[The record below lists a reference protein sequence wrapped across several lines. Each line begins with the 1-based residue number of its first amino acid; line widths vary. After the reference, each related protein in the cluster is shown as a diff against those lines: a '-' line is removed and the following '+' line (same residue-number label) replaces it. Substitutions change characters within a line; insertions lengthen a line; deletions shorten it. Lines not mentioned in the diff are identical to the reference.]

1 VTSLQH
7 LTCPCLRALEHPVV
21 ASPTALTAVRP
32 RRGGRHDRRRGIPAR
47 SAGSYLGSAGRRR
60 YRASTSGTTTRIGPI
75 GVSRTPGRCIRC
87 RSRSPIQTRS
97 RASTSVD
104 VIVCAVSSTST
115 NIPLDLHGRGF
126 RHPQRRTRPRR
137 RDQDA
142 DLAPLN
148 RSSTTATHSSSGRA
162 VSTSRAPDQGGNA
175 TSRALAFAQSPAS
188 AHPGILAFG
197 APAVRGA
204 GHRRYRRRRPGRTRH
219 RPRPPGPPTV
229 HGRLGPHPSCRESP
243 SACRTALSRQAW

>member
-188 AHPGILAFG
+188 AHPGILRVRRSSRSRCRASSVQTQTTG
-197 APAVRGA
+197 TNTAPAAAARPAHRARSA
-204 GHRRYRRRRPGRTRH
+204 GSSPVVSRIAE
-219 RPRPPGPPTV
+219 
-229 HGRLGPHPSCRESP
+229 RLPHSS
-243 SACRTALSRQAW
+243 Q